1 MINVKEI
8 FAISSANVVLWGTI
22 KEGSVSI
29 GQQVA
34 ICSPSSQ
41 IKARVKGVEIEDR
54 KIVATAKCGQNTA
67 LLFKDLVFGEIKD
80 GVGRDNSGVNVLK
93 QLVIKGLPRPWWR
106 LW

>member
-1 MINVKEI
+1 MIPVKEV

-22 KEGSVSI
+22 QEGSVSI

-41 IKARVKGVEIEDR
+41 IKARVQGVEIKGG
-54 KIVATAKCGQNTA
+54 KIVGTAKCGQNTA
-67 LLFKDLVFGEIKD
+67 LLFKDLVLDEIKD
-80 GVGRDNSGVNVLK
+80 GVGRDNSGVYVLK

>member
-1 MINVKEI
+1 MIQVKEI

-22 KEGSVSI
+22 QEGSVST

-41 IKARVKGVEIEDR
+41 IKARVIGVEIEDR
-54 KIVATAKCGQNTA
+54 KIVTTAKDGQNTA
-67 LLFKDLVFGEIKD
+67 LLFKDLAFGEIKD
-80 GVGRDNSGVNVLK
+80 GVGRDNSGDYVLK
-93 QLVIKGLPRPWWR
+93 QLEIKGLPRPWWR